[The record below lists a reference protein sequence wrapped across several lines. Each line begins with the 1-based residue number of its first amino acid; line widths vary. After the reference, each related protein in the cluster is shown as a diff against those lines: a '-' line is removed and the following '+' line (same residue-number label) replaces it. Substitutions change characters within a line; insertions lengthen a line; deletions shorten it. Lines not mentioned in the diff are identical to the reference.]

1 LKWRHGLSPPAFNIR
16 NVRHK
21 IDPVVDKQKVHEVEM
36 ILKDLIET
44 GFAKNCDEELI
55 EFDDQGKLVN
65 VVKGILERN

>member
-1 LKWRHGLSPPAFNIR
+1 
-16 NVRHK
+16 
-21 IDPVVDKQKVHEVEM
+21 M